1 MMKPNEMSPMSSPV
15 LRRSKKSEFPS
26 KIPPFFFFSYC
37 SYSCVTN
44 LLVKLRLVFGDHRP
58 TRDLI
63 LQNREHHLQAALS
76 ASQAAA
82 IGGKSATFYIPTPD
96 AVQSQIEYEKLYPLK
111 YAQPTSYL
119 RFSSTVEDCVGCPYD
134 MDEEDDT
141 FLKSMNKKRN
151 ASTQCSEVQFEEV
164 MNCFEETAQT
174 KQPFAAVDSP
184 PVLSYDEIESSID
197 DYLDD
202 HAKQFAKDI
211 YEHWRTRRLEAGN
224 KQLITSLKVSRVYPK
239 DTV

>member
-1 MMKPNEMSPMSSPV
+1 MFLILVSPI
-15 LRRSKKSEFPS
+15 LW
-26 KIPPFFFFSYC
+26 
-37 SYSCVTN
+37 
-44 LLVKLRLVFGDHRP
+44 LVNSRLVFRDRRP

-63 LQNREHHLQAALS
+63 LRNREHHLQAALS

-111 YAQPTSYL
+111 YSQPTSYL

-134 MDEEDDT
+134 MDEEDDA

-202 HAKQFAKDI
+202 HARQFAKDI
-211 YEHWRTRRLEAGN
+211 YEHWKARRLEAAN
-224 KQLITSLKVSRVYPK
+224 KQLITSLKVSPVRSK
-239 DTV
+239 DTVSS

>member
-1 MMKPNEMSPMSSPV
+1 MFLILVSPI
-15 LRRSKKSEFPS
+15 LW
-26 KIPPFFFFSYC
+26 
-37 SYSCVTN
+37 
-44 LLVKLRLVFGDHRP
+44 LVNSRLVFRDHRP

-63 LQNREHHLQAALS
+63 LPNREHHLQAALS

-111 YAQPTSYL
+111 YSQPTSYL

-134 MDEEDDT
+134 MDEEDDA

-164 MNCFEETAQT
+164 MDCFEETAQT

-202 HAKQFAKDI
+202 HARQFAKDI
-211 YEHWRTRRLEAGN
+211 YEHWKARRLEAAN
-224 KQLITSLKVSRVYPK
+224 KQLITSLKVSPVRSK
-239 DTV
+239 DTVSC